1 MPRVRIEYG
10 GSWDAAAVEQV
21 LGVPPLAVPVVRS
34 PVLSVDGLVE
44 PDATAWLAEVYARTD
59 GTKTAKSHAESLQRF
74 ASFLLEHGTTLRG
87 ARHGH
92 IVEYVR
98 HRTEDAATRVA
109 GATWQRDRTAIKQFY
124 EWLRDAHG
132 TALPFTLDLVP
143 TPGGPV
149 ESMREGR
156 GIPAAGAPGTPLE
169 PPQIPQLLA
178 AAQRAT
184 ASWAPGVPSPAGAR
198 DAAFIALGLA
208 CGARADTLAHLTI
221 YELPDPSL
229 PGELV
234 EMYLPGAVSKG
245 RREVRL
251 RAFRRHL
258 DLVYDYLH
266 PERGARR
273 LLLKDW
279 LPPDPIQAAKP
290 PVPGSR
296 EIFDTA
302 GTRYR
307 FNSMTAAERR
317 RLLTPDGEP
326 AMLFLSARDGAPL
339 SYSAAEEL
347 TADVSRAAEA
357 AARARGAY
365 FPHVH
370 THDLRHTYATHL
382 AALYLIGAADQDMPG
397 GHPVDARGA
406 VGLAAT
412 GLGHL
417 DAQTTAVYIRQVG
430 SMARRYGAADFL
442 GRTRTDPAP
451 ESRAAQQEDP

>member
-10 GSWDAAAVEQV
+10 GSWDAGAVEQV
-21 LGVPPLAVPVVRS
+21 LGVPPLDIPPVGA

-44 PDATAWLAEVYARTD
+44 ADASTWLVEVHARTG

-74 ASFLLEHGTTLRG
+74 ASFLLERGTTLRG
-87 ARHGH
+87 AHNGH
-92 IVEYVR
+92 VVDYVR
-98 HRTEDAATRVA
+98 HRTEAAATRVA

-124 EWLRDAHG
+124 EWLRDRYG
-132 TALPFTLDLVP
+132 TALPFTLDVVP

-156 GIPAAGAPGTPLE
+156 GIPAAGAAGTPLE
-169 PPQIPQLLA
+169 PPQIPELLA
-178 AAQRAT
+178 AARRA
-184 ASWAPGVPSPAGAR
+184 GVSGPSGGTSPAGAR
-198 DAAFIALGLA
+198 DVAFIALGLA

-251 RAFRRHL
+251 QAFRRHL
-258 DLVYDYLH
+258 DPVYDYLDPQH
-266 PERGARR
+266 GSRR

-279 LPPDPIQAAKP
+279 RPPDPIRAAQP

-339 SYSAAEEL
+339 SYRTAEEL

-357 AARARGAY
+357 AARARGAF

-382 AALYLIGAADQDMPG
+382 AALYLLGAAERDRPG
-397 GHPVDARGA
+397 PHRVDARSA
-406 VGLAAT
+406 VRMAAT

-417 DAQTTAVYIRQVG
+417 DADTTAVYIRQVG
-430 SMARRYGAADFL
+430 RMCQQYGAADFL
-442 GRTRTDPAP
+442 GRTRYPAVWEVRSP
-451 ESRAAQQEDP
+451 QKEGV